1 MSARLP
7 LVLRQLGRP
16 PRPPGPP
23 RRLREPC
30 RAASG
35 SGSQSGG
42 QEGLSGQQRPQDG
55 PAWSSQGPGSPAP
68 PARDSIAREVIQN
81 SKEVLHLL
89 QEKNPAFKPVLAII
103 QAGDENLM
111 QEINQNLAEEA
122 GLNITHVCLPPD
134 SSEDEI
140 IDEILKMNEDTRVHG
155 LALQISEDLFSSKVL
170 NALNPEK
177 DVDGVTDVNLGKLV
191 RGDAHECFVSP
202 VARAVIELLEK
213 SGASLDGKKI
223 LVVGAH
229 GSLDA
234 ALQCLFQRRG
244 SMTMNSQWKT
254 PQLQSKLHEAD
265 IVILGSPKPEEI
277 PLTWIQPGTTVL
289 NCFHDLLSGK
299 LSCSSPRAHLN
310 GLIAEDNLGLLAAA
324 LRIQNMVSSGRRW
337 LREQQHRRWRLHSL
351 KLQPLSPVPSDIE
364 ISRAQTPKAVDI
376 LAKEIGLLAD
386 EIEIYGKS
394 KAKVRLSLLERLKDQ
409 ADGKYVLVA
418 GITPTPLGEGKSTV
432 TIGLVQ
438 ALTAHLN
445 VNSFA
450 CLRQP
455 SQGPTFGVKGGA
467 AGGGYA
473 QVIPM
478 EEFNLHLTG
487 DIHAIT
493 AANNLLAA
501 AIDTRILHEN
511 TQTDKALY
519 NRLVPL
525 VNGVREFSEI
535 QLARLKK
542 LGINKTD
549 PSMLTEEEMSKF
561 ARLNIDPTTITW
573 QRVLDTNDRFLR
585 KITIGQASTEKGYS
599 RQAQFDIAVASE
611 IMAVLALTDSLKDM
625 KERLGRMVVASDK
638 NGQPVTAEDLG
649 VTGAL
654 TVLMKDAIKPN
665 LMQTLEGTPVFVH
678 AGPFANIAHG
688 NSSVLAD
695 KIALKLVGE
704 EGFVVTEAGFG
715 ADIGM
720 EKFFNIKCRASGLV
734 PNVVVLVATVRAL
747 KMHGGG
753 PSVTAG
759 VPLKKEYTEENIQL
773 VADGCCNLQKQIQI
787 AQLFGVPVVVA
798 LNVFKT
804 DTRAEIDLV
813 CELAKRAG
821 AFDAVPCHHWSV
833 GGKGSVDLARA
844 VREAANKRS
853 RFRFLY
859 DIQLPIVEK
868 IRAIAQSVYGA
879 KDIELSPE
887 AQSKIDRYTQQ
898 GFGNLPICM
907 AKTHLSLSHQPER
920 KGVPRDFILPISDV
934 RASIGAGFIYPLV
947 GTEAR
952 SANDSVSMMC
962 GCIWLSDV
970 KGPPWSQM
978 STMPGLP
985 TRPCFYDIDLDAETE
1000 QVKGLF

>member
-1 MSARLP
+1 AGSRKA
-7 LVLRQLGRP
+7 
-16 PRPPGPP
+16 GP
-23 RRLREPC
+23 
-30 RAASG
+30 
-35 SGSQSGG
+35 
-42 QEGLSGQQRPQDG
+42 
-55 PAWSSQGPGSPAP
+55 
-68 PARDSIAREVIQN
+68 EVIQN
-81 SKEVLHLL
+81 SKEVLSLL

-103 QAGDENLM
+103 QAGDDNLM
-111 QEINQNLAEEA
+111 QEINQNLAEET
-122 GLNITHVCLPPD
+122 GLNITHICLPPD
-134 SSEDEI
+134 SSEAEI
-140 IDEILKMNEDTRVHG
+140 IDEILKINEDTRVHG
-155 LALQISEDLFSSKVL
+155 LALQISENLFSNKVL
-170 NALNPEK
+170 NALKPEK
-177 DVDGVTDVNLGKLV
+177 DVDGVTDINLGKLV

-202 VARAVIELLEK
+202 VAKAVTELLEK
-213 SGASLDGKKI
+213 SVGVNLDGKKI

-229 GSLDA
+229 GSLEA
-234 ALQCLFQRRG
+234 ALQCLFQRKG
-244 SMTMNSQWKT
+244 SMTMSSQWKT
-254 PQLQSKLHEAD
+254 PQLQRKLHEAD
-265 IVILGSPKPEEI
+265 IVVLGSRKPEEI
-277 PLTWIQPGTTVL
+277 PLTWIQPGITVL
-289 NCFHDLLSGK
+289 NCSHDFLSGK
-299 LSCSSPRAHLN
+299 VGCGSPRIHFG
-310 GLIAEDNLGLLAAA
+310 GLIEEDDVSLLAAA

-337 LREQQHRRWRLHSL
+337 LREQQHRRWRLHCL

-364 ISRAQTPKAVDI
+364 ISRGQTPKAVDV

-394 KAKVRLSLLERLKDQ
+394 KAKVRLSVLERLKNQ

-549 PSMLTEEEMSKF
+549 PSTLTEEEVSKF
-561 ARLNIDPTTITW
+561 ARLDINPSTITW

-585 KITIGQASTEKGYS
+585 KITIGQGNTEKGYF

-611 IMAVLALTDSLKDM
+611 IMAVLALTDSLADM
-625 KERLGRMVVASDK
+625 KARLGRMVVASDK
-638 NGQPVTAEDLG
+638 SGQPVTADDL
-649 VTGAL
+649 VS
-654 TVLMKDAIKPN
+654 VSNP
-665 LMQTLEGTPVFVH
+665 EGTPVFVH

-720 EKFFNIKCRASGLV
+720 EKFFNIKCRTSGLV

-753 PSVTAG
+753 PSVSAHTKLHY
-759 VPLKKEYTEENIQL
+759 VKTELN
-773 VADGCCNLQKQIQI
+773 GCCNLQKQIQI

-798 LNVFKT
+798 LN
-804 DTRAEIDLV
+804 
-813 CELAKRAG
+813 RAG
-821 AFDAVPCHHWSV
+821 AFVLLLSWSSWWTR
-833 GGKGSVDLARA
+833 SVDLRAARK
-844 VREAANKRS
+844 EPDS
-853 RFRFLY
+853 SFLY
-859 DIQLPIVEK
+859 DVSVVDK
-868 IRAIAQSVYGA
+868 IRTIAQAVYGA

-887 AQSKIDRYTQQ
+887 AQAKIDRYTQQ

-907 AKTHLSLSHQPER
+907 AKTHLSLSHEPDK

-947 GTEAR
+947 GT
-952 SANDSVSMMC
+952 
-962 GCIWLSDV
+962 
-970 KGPPWSQM
+970 M

-985 TRPCFYDIDLDAETE
+985 TRPCFYDIDLDTETE